1 MDSYY
6 AMLKVT
12 RDSKFPEDVTKSYR
26 KLALRAHPDKG
37 GSKEAFDA
45 LHRAYEV
52 LKDEEKRKVYDR
64 FGFDFGDDES
74 ADELLGELSPM
85 AMRLIGI
92 AIFRAA
98 LCGAVVVLLRYRVP
112 RTLCIAACGGC
123 VVYGRTRSDRD
134 FEFLGYRAVFVP
146 LIAWLASYVGLTFLF
161 DVIVYAITFGAL
173 EWENLSVKGAALV
186 AAVVGRW
193 WFGASLWFFV
203 KLLLGFGVLLIV
215 AHLFFVVVASVVKEV
230 VDLKL
235 AAYGD
240 KFRKCMRDGQA
251 TPPAKK
257 EDAPPPAP
265 AAPKSSPRQPT
276 RKNSMNAGFLNNPK
290 KKNR

>member
-98 LCGAVVVLLRYRVP
+98 LCGAVVVGLRYRVP

-123 VVYGRTRSDRD
+123 VVYGSTRSDRD

-146 LIAWLASYVGLTFLF
+146 LIAWLASYVGLTFVF
-161 DVIVYAITFGAL
+161 DVVVYAITFGAL
-173 EWENLSVKGAALV
+173 EWENLSEGRGTRSSSRREVVVRRVALV
-186 AAVVGRW
+186 LRQIVTWIWGFTHRAHIC
-193 WFGASLWFFV
+193 FLW
-203 KLLLGFGVLLIV
+203 
-215 AHLFFVVVASVVKEV
+215 
-230 VDLKL
+230 
-235 AAYGD
+235 
-240 KFRKCMRDGQA
+240 
-251 TPPAKK
+251 
-257 EDAPPPAP
+257 
-265 AAPKSSPRQPT
+265 SSHQ
-276 RKNSMNAGFLNNPK
+276 S
-290 KKNR
+290 

>member
-12 RDSKFPEDVTKSYR
+12 RDSKFPDDVTKSYR

-98 LCGAVVVLLRYRVP
+98 LCGAVVVGLRYRVP

-146 LIAWLASYVGLTFLF
+146 LVAWLASYMGLTFVF
-161 DVIVYAITFGAL
+161 DVVVYAITFGAL
-173 EWENLSVKGAALV
+173 EWESLGVKGAALG
-186 AAVVGRW
+186 AALVGRW
-193 WFGASLWFFV
+193 WFGASLWLFV
-203 KLLLGFGVLLIV
+203 KVLLGFGVLLIV

-240 KFRKCMRDGQA
+240 KFRKCMKEGQSA
-251 TPPAKK
+251 PAKT
-257 EDAPPPAP
+257 EEAPPPP
-265 AAPKSSPRQPT
+265 TPPKSSPRQGSA

>member
-1 MDSYY
+1 MSTNLKNVFHLELAQASAQNAAARAINQAGTAQTSQDSRPSRCDKRCASLRPVPALQRSRQGATPPQRCAMDSYY

-37 GSKEAFDA
+37 GSKEEAFDA

-98 LCGAVVVLLRYRVP
+98 LCGAVVVGLRYRVP

-123 VVYGRTRSDRD
+123 VVYGQYEVRS
-134 FEFLGYRAVFVP
+134 
-146 LIAWLASYVGLTFLF
+146 GL
-161 DVIVYAITFGAL
+161 
-173 EWENLSVKGAALV
+173 
-186 AAVVGRW
+186 
-193 WFGASLWFFV
+193 
-203 KLLLGFGVLLIV
+203 
-215 AHLFFVVVASVVKEV
+215 
-230 VDLKL
+230 
-235 AAYGD
+235 
-240 KFRKCMRDGQA
+240 
-251 TPPAKK
+251 
-257 EDAPPPAP
+257 
-265 AAPKSSPRQPT
+265 
-276 RKNSMNAGFLNNPK
+276 
-290 KKNR
+290 